1 MTYNINLKSKKQD
14 NSHFSFMIII
24 GFFILALSI
33 NFVKLIREY
42 AVKKQILKENRL
54 EQVQQEVQQNR
65 LKLDIKKNQTKEF
78 IEEQARKLT
87 LSKPNEVVVILA
99 SPQPV
104 KQRPVVPTPKTA
116 NYKLWLELF
125 FHE

>member
-1 MTYNINLKSKKQD
+1 MSYNINLKSKKQD
-14 NSHFSFMIII
+14 NSHFSFIIII

-42 AVKKQILKENRL
+42 VVKKQILKENRL
-54 EQVQQEVQQNR
+54 EQAQQTAEQN
-65 LKLDIKKNQTKEF
+65 KLELTIKKNQTQEF

-99 SPQPV
+99 SPAPVKQQPV
-104 KQRPVVPTPKTA
+104 KPAPKTA
-116 NYKLWLELF
+116 NYKLWWQLF
-125 FHE
+125 FP

>member
-1 MTYNINLKSKKQD
+1 MSYNINIKSKKQD

-42 AVKKQILKENRL
+42 TVKKQILKENRL
-54 EQVQQEVQQNR
+54 EQAQQEAQHNS

-104 KQRPVVPTPKTA
+104 KQKPAVLTPKTA

-125 FHE
+125 FP